1 MEKIAVV
8 RVRGL
13 WGVKPKIRTT
23 LEKLNLTRV
32 NHCVVVDDNPYYRGM
47 LNVVK
52 DYVAYGPISPVMMER
67 LIKKRGEF
75 SRKRKVELSDEEIK
89 QFVKEC
95 FEGKKTLKDLGI
107 KPVFR
112 LNPPRK
118 GYRSIKRP
126 YPYGALGKWPT
137 LDELLM
143 KMV

>member
-89 QFVKEC
+89 QFVKEF

>member
-75 SRKRKVELSDEEIK
+75 SRKRKVELSDEDIK
-89 QFVKEC
+89 QFVKEF